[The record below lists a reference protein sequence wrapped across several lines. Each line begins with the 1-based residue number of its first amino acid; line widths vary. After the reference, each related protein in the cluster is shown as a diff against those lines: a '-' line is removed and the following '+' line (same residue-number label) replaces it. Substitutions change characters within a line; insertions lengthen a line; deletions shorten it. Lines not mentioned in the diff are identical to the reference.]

1 MQGLLYFFCY
11 LDHVCIFP
19 TEFERLKIGCKVMNF
34 FLLRLLSYVDNS
46 VASSYSL
53 YRVGF
58 AKFLQSESI
67 NKYLLSV
74 NYVSDTIS
82 TCRIST
88 SALK

>member
-1 MQGLLYFFCY
+1 
-11 LDHVCIFP
+11 
-19 TEFERLKIGCKVMNF
+19 MNF

-82 TCRIST
+82 T
-88 SALK
+88 